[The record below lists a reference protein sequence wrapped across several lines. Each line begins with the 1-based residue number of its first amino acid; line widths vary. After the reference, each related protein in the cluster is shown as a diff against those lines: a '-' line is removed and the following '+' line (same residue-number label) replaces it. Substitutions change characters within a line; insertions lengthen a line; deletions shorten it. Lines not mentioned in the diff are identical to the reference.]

1 MPRLPQSR
9 HKLTTFKDG
18 GGGHA
23 PPTGWPRLI
32 GVRFAR
38 ICVAIRGSFKVRMS
52 ARFSRLLGASA
63 LSLCA
68 AAGAA
73 QAFEVTN
80 SVWERYTL
88 DTGKTA
94 GLSLRGYRMPQFAPT
109 LAPIVGVNYENAQM
123 ASAVRGA
130 WMEAA
135 RIGSF
140 AIGPVVTVDR
150 TLALSNRATSVN
162 FSTENAARFGG
173 FLAFTSEG
181 QEVGRLAL
189 TTGRTGGLDVRAT
202 RSFKLNDNVTLDIGP
217 MISLGSFERFGYEQ
231 VSRSVAAGVGAGFSN
246 PDRAQLG
253 AFGLATAIETR
264 ISDRTVARMFADYAR
279 IDAQRGPTGSPVLQN
294 RDRVDFGFSLTTQI
308 GR

>member
-1 MPRLPQSR
+1 
-9 HKLTTFKDG
+9 
-18 GGGHA
+18 
-23 PPTGWPRLI
+23 
-32 GVRFAR
+32 
-38 ICVAIRGSFKVRMS
+38 MS
-52 ARFSRLLGASA
+52 ARFSKLLGASA
-63 LSLCA
+63 LSLYA
-68 AAGAA
+68 IVGTA

-80 SVWERYTL
+80 AVWDRYTL

-109 LAPIVGVNYENAQM
+109 LTPIVGVNYENAQT

-135 RIGSF
+135 RIGPF
-140 AIGPVVTVDR
+140 AIGPVITVER
-150 TLALSNRATSVN
+150 HLALSNRATSVN
-162 FSTENAARFGG
+162 FETERSTRFGG

-181 QEVGRLAL
+181 QEVGRVAL
-189 TTGRTGGLDVRAT
+189 TTGRTGGFDVRAT

-217 MISLGSFERFGYEQ
+217 TISLGSFERFGYEQ
-231 VSRSVAAGVGAGFSN
+231 AARSVSSGIGSGSYNA
-246 PDRAQLG
+246 DRAQLG

-264 ISDRTVARMFADYAR
+264 ISERTVARMFADYAR
-279 IDAQRGPTGSPVLQN
+279 VDAQRGQIGANTLQN

>member
-1 MPRLPQSR
+1 
-9 HKLTTFKDG
+9 
-18 GGGHA
+18 
-23 PPTGWPRLI
+23 
-32 GVRFAR
+32 
-38 ICVAIRGSFKVRMS
+38 MS

-68 AAGAA
+68 AVAPA
-73 QAFEVTN
+73 QAFEVTDA
-80 SVWERYTL
+80 VWERYTL
-88 DTGKTA
+88 DQGRTA

-109 LAPIVGVNYENAQM
+109 LTPMVGINYENAQT

-135 RIGSF
+135 RVGSF
-140 AIGPVVTVDR
+140 SMGPIVTVER
-150 TLALSNRATSVN
+150 HLALSNRASALNGDNEKAT
-162 FSTENAARFGG
+162 RFGG
-173 FLAFTSEG
+173 FLAFSAEG
-181 QEVGRLAL
+181 QEVGRVAL

-217 MISLGSFERFGYEQ
+217 TISLGSFERFGYEQ
-231 VSRSVAAGVGAGFSN
+231 AARNVGAGLNASSYSA
-246 PDRAQLG
+246 DRAQLG

-264 ISDRTVARMFADYAR
+264 ISERTVARMFADYAR
-279 IDAQRGPTGSPVLQN
+279 VEAQRSQPGLGAVQN

>member
-1 MPRLPQSR
+1 
-9 HKLTTFKDG
+9 
-18 GGGHA
+18 
-23 PPTGWPRLI
+23 
-32 GVRFAR
+32 
-38 ICVAIRGSFKVRMS
+38 MS

-68 AAGAA
+68 AVGAA

-80 SVWERYTL
+80 SVWERFTL
-88 DTGKTA
+88 DQGRTA
-94 GLSLRGYRMPQFAPT
+94 GLSLRGYRMPQFAPNLT
-109 LAPIVGVNYENAQM
+109 PMVGVNYENAQA

-135 RIGSF
+135 RAGAF
-140 AIGPVVTVDR
+140 TMGPVIAVDR
-150 TLALSNRATSVN
+150 HIALSNRAAGMSFDSERAT
-162 FSTENAARFGG
+162 RYGG

-189 TTGRTGGLDVRAT
+189 TTGRTGGFDLRAT

-217 MISLGSFERFGYEQ
+217 MISLGSFERFGYDQ
-231 VSRSVAAGVGAGFSN
+231 AARSVSAGLGGGGYNA
-246 PDRAQLG
+246 DRAQLG

-264 ISDRTVARMFADYAR
+264 ISERTVARMFADYAR
-279 IDAQRGPTGSPVLQN
+279 VEAQRNQPGLGALQN

>member
-1 MPRLPQSR
+1 M
-9 HKLTTFKDG
+9 
-18 GGGHA
+18 
-23 PPTGWPRLI
+23 
-32 GVRFAR
+32 
-38 ICVAIRGSFKVRMS
+38 
-52 ARFSRLLGASA
+52 LLGASA

-68 AAGAA
+68 SAGAA
-73 QAFEVTN
+73 RAFEVTN
-80 SVWERYTL
+80 AVWDRYTL
-88 DTGKTA
+88 DQGKTA

-109 LAPIVGVNYENAQM
+109 LTPIVGVNYENAQM

-140 AIGPVVTVDR
+140 AMGPIITVER
-150 TLALSNRATSVN
+150 HLALSNRATAVN
-162 FSTENAARFGG
+162 FEQERATRFGG
-173 FLAFTSEG
+173 FLAFTAEG

-189 TTGRTGGLDVRAT
+189 TTGRTGGFDLRAT

-217 MISLGSFERFGYEQ
+217 MISLGSFERFGYDQ
-231 VSRSVAAGVGAGFSN
+231 ASRSISAGFAPGTSN
-246 PDRAQLG
+246 ADRAQLG

-279 IDAQRGPTGSPVLQN
+279 VEAQRSQPGIGALQN
-294 RDRVDFGFSLTTQI
+294 RDRVDLGFSLTTQI

>member
-1 MPRLPQSR
+1 LRVQPS
-9 HKLTTFKDG
+9 G
-18 GGGHA
+18 
-23 PPTGWPRLI
+23 TG
-32 GVRFAR
+32 VSFQ
-38 ICVAIRGSFKVRMS
+38 VVFKVRMS
-52 ARFSRLLGASA
+52 ARFSRLLGASV

-68 AAGAA
+68 ATGAA

-80 SVWERYTL
+80 AVWERYTI
-88 DTGKTA
+88 DQGKTA

-109 LAPIVGVNYENAQM
+109 LTPIVGLNYENAQT

-135 RIGSF
+135 RVGSF
-140 AIGPVVTVDR
+140 SMGPIVTVDR
-150 TLALSNRATSVN
+150 HLALSNRATAVN
-162 FSTENAARFGG
+162 FDQERATRVGG
-173 FLAFTSEG
+173 FLAFTSQG
-181 QEVGRLAL
+181 QEFGRLAL

-217 MISLGSFERFGYEQ
+217 TISLGSFERFGYDQ
-231 VSRSVAAGVGAGFSN
+231 ATRNITQGAGTGTFN
-246 PDRAQLG
+246 ADRAQLG

-279 IDAQRGPTGSPVLQN
+279 IDAQRGQTGGGVLPN

>member
-1 MPRLPQSR
+1 
-9 HKLTTFKDG
+9 
-18 GGGHA
+18 
-23 PPTGWPRLI
+23 
-32 GVRFAR
+32 
-38 ICVAIRGSFKVRMS
+38 MS

-68 AAGAA
+68 ATGAA

-80 SVWERYTL
+80 SVWERFTL
-88 DTGKTA
+88 DSGKTA

-109 LAPIVGVNYENAQM
+109 LTPIVGVNYENAQT

-135 RIGSF
+135 RVGSF
-140 AIGPVVTVDR
+140 AMGPVVTVDR
-150 TLALSNRATSVN
+150 HLALSNRATAISLD
-162 FSTENAARFGG
+162 TERSARFGG
-173 FLAFTSEG
+173 FLAYSAEG
-181 QEVGRLAL
+181 QEIGRLAL
-189 TTGRTGGLDVRAT
+189 TTGPMGGLDVRAT

-217 MISLGSFERFGYEQ
+217 TISLGSFERFGYEQ
-231 VSRSVAAGVGAGFSN
+231 AARGISAGIAAGSYNA
-246 PDRAQLG
+246 DRAQLG

-279 IDAQRGPTGSPVLQN
+279 IDAQRGQPGAAALQN